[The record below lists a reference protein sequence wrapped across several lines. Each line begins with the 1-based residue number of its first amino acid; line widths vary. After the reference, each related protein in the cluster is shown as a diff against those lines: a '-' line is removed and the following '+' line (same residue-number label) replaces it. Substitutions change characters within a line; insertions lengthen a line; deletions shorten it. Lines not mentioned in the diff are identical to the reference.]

1 MVAKIRIYQM
11 IYATKTQKQGEI
23 RNLAKIA
30 PDTANAPFFTGK
42 EMDIAGKTFK
52 NDKTLGIDLIEIKVL
67 KISVR
72 EIPEQFLRLFNGC
85 LQWGVFPK
93 IWKEGSLRVLLKGED
108 KDVKDPK
115 SNRPICLLPVIGKL
129 FEKLLK
135 MRLTDTALAPMAVS
149 VRTCLATVKVC

>member
-1 MVAKIRIYQM
+1 MA
-11 IYATKTQKQGEI
+11 
-23 RNLAKIA
+23 IA
-30 PDTANAPFFTGK
+30 V
-42 EMDIAGKTFK
+42 KTFK
-52 NDKTLGIDLIEIKVL
+52 NDKAPGMDLIEIKVL

-115 SNRPICLLPVIGKL
+115 SYMSKTYMSPPCNRETLREASQNAPNRHGTGAGKADL
-129 FEKLLK
+129 
-135 MRLTDTALAPMAVS
+135 
-149 VRTCLATVKVC
+149 